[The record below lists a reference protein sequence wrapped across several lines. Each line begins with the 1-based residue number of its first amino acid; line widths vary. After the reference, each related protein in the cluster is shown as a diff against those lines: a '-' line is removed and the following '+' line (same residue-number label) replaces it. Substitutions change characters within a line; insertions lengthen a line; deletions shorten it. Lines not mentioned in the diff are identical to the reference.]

1 MGPSCNIGCG
11 FLIRRTIRGRT
22 TIDPRAIQP
31 RLPPAYRKRFIL
43 STRLH
48 KLSKSRYLLPC
59 PPNIPGQLCQIA
71 PRPDS
76 ATNQRRS
83 RQNNTVRN
91 RQPHEPE
98 IHIKRRTW
106 MRWSASVAFECF
118 SQRMCLTLTA
128 VAAFI
133 PLPCQQGLQISI
145 QQKGYSMFVPFPPC
159 LPSLRHSPCPS
170 RRSSSCLWRL
180 RPLPLVW
187 IVKIVTEFGQ
197 WAPIG
202 LTGFTLIN
210 ATWAGHCYGK
220 CGPDG
225 QAVETTVDLCVY
237 SFPSWPTK

>member
-11 FLIRRTIRGRT
+11 FLNRWTRRGRT

-31 RLPPAYRKRFIL
+31 RLPPAYRKRFSL

-48 KLSKSRYLLPC
+48 KLSKSRYPSPC

-83 RQNNTVRN
+83 RQNITVRK
-91 RQPHEPE
+91 RQPHKPE
-98 IHIKRRTW
+98 LHVKQRTW

-133 PLPCQQGLQISI
+133 PLPYSAPGPGPLQISTE
-145 QQKGYSMFVPFPPC
+145 QNEERFQYVRTFPP
-159 LPSLRHSPCPS
+159 LSAV
-170 RRSSSCLWRL
+170 SSAF
-180 RPLPLVW
+180 PLPFSPLFLSLEVAPFAISNLVCRDRYR
-187 IVKIVTEFGQ
+187 V
-197 WAPIG
+197 WAVGTNRIDG
-202 LTGFTLIN
+202 IYTDQRHVGRTLIWKVR
-210 ATWAGHCYGK
+210 ARWTGSR
-220 CGPDG
+220 D
-225 QAVETTVDLCVY
+225 Q
-237 SFPSWPTK
+237 